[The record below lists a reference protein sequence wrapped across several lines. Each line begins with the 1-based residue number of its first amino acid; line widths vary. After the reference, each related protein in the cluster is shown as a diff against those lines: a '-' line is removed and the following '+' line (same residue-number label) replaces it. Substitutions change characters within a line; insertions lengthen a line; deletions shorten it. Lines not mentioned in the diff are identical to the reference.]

1 MKKFLILICSMLA
14 VTLIN
19 VANTSAAGRKPIM
32 AVAEFTAAHHWRWWR
47 TGVGG
52 DLSDMLTTE
61 LAATGG
67 FRMVERSRL
76 RHVQRELALQHSG
89 QVSRRTRAKIGRL
102 TGAKYIVLGKVS
114 AFEENVNKT
123 GGGFRYKRFRFGGK
137 SKKAYIAIDLRVI
150 NVQTG
155 VIEHVR
161 TVEAR
166 SSSSGVRFGLSRRHF
181 SGGLSSQKKTPVGK
195 AIRGVI
201 IEATDYLR
209 CVMVDKD
216 DCLDEFRAK
225 EKKRRRGSR
234 GSIKLD

>member
-1 MKKFLILICSMLA
+1 MKKFLTLLCSIFA
-14 VTLIN
+14 VTIIN
-19 VANTSAAGRKPIM
+19 LDIAAAAKPVM
-32 AVAEFTAAHHWRWWR
+32 AVAEFTSVRNWTWWR

-76 RHVQRELALQHSG
+76 RYVQRELALQQSG

-114 AFEENVNKT
+114 AFEQNVNST
-123 GGGFRYKRFRFGGK
+123 GGGFRYKRFKFGGK
-137 SKKAYIAIDLRVI
+137 SKKAYIAIDLRVV

-166 SSSSGVRFGLSRRHF
+166 SSSSGVRFGLSKRYF

-201 IEATDYLR
+201 IEATDYLK

-216 DCLDEFRAK
+216 ECLGEFKAK